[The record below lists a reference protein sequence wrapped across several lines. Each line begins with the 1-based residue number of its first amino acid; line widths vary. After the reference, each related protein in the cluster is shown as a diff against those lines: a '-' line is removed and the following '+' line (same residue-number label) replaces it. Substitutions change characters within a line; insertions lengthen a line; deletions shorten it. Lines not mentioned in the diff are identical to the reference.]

1 MQCPN
6 CRTPLFEESYE
17 SVKIDRC
24 PKCSGTWLDQG
35 ELAQIL
41 DTKVVEFTAALVTAT
56 TASEKAGIPSA
67 EVESIEHCPKCSVP
81 LTAVNYNYASG
92 VILDKC
98 PKNEGIWLNAE
109 ELEKVQIH
117 HERWEEKAALEGKN
131 WGKLAKEKAAE
142 AQALHQ
148 ENIDQTM
155 QKLGTVLFPL
165 LYRLEKSVKK
175 Q

>member
-6 CRTPLFEESYE
+6 CCTPLSEETYE

-41 DTKVVEFTAALVTAT
+41 ETKVLEFTAALVTAT

-67 EVESIEHCPKCSVP
+67 EVESVDPCPKCSVP

-98 PKNEGIWLNAE
+98 PKNEGIWLNAK

-117 HERWEEKAALEGKN
+117 HERWEKKAALEGKD
-131 WGKLAKEKAAE
+131 WGILAKEKAEE
-142 AQALHQ
+142 AQAQHQ
-148 ENIDQTM
+148 KNIDQTM
-155 QKLGTVLFPL
+155 QKLGNSLFPL
-165 LYRLEKSVKK
+165 LYRIEKKL
-175 Q
+175 QNR